1 MARTYGDPL
10 DDEDLP
16 DASENYRES
25 SDEDFNPT
33 AAAADDS
40 SASEDEAPE
49 KPTQTQRK
57 RKREAEASEG
67 LDSGDEA
74 TIEAAQK
81 RRRKAKAKKQK
92 GARHNEDDEDDE
104 DDELMLSDD
113 DGGEGGLIRTR
124 AQRKVEQVEKRP
136 LARIEG
142 ATVDVDALWARML
155 AAPVRPGP
163 VTEAQEKEEA
173 KGRESSTH
181 GAAKAVAPEDE
192 PNLISIRKTYIFAG
206 QRTTEDKQVPRSLLE
221 QHLSDGWKT
230 IEIKADALDTL
241 DTPDADST
249 GNAKKDAS
257 EPGEAQPRVR
267 RPLRRPTRFEP
278 NPTGYVRTL
287 PPEHQLTWPRKLTA
301 TAVADQEN
309 MPAVDGPKVP
319 RPEKAQKLNVVDKSR
334 LDWTGFVDKEGIAE
348 ELKTHGKTKESYLG
362 RMQFLAGV
370 EARREEERRQ
380 MKTTATT

>member
-16 DASENYRES
+16 DTSENYRES

-33 AAAADDS
+33 AAAADSSS
-40 SASEDEAPE
+40 SASEDEAPD
-49 KPTQTQRK
+49 KPKPTQRK
-57 RKREAEASEG
+57 RKREAEALEG

-81 RRRKAKAKKQK
+81 RRRRAKAKKQK
-92 GARHNEDDEDDE
+92 GARRDEDDGA
-104 DDELMLSDD
+104 DELMLSED
-113 DGGEGGLIRTR
+113 DGGQGGLVRTR
-124 AQRKVEQVEKRP
+124 AQRRVEQVEQRP

-142 ATVDVDALWARML
+142 ATVDVDALWARMS
-155 AAPVRPGP
+155 AAPVRPAP
-163 VTEAQEKEEA
+163 VTEAREKDEARDQETLA
-173 KGRESSTH
+173 H
-181 GAAKAVAPEDE
+181 GAARAVAPNDE
-192 PNLISIRKTYIFAG
+192 QDLIAIRKTYTFAG
-206 QRTTEDKQVPRSLLE
+206 QRTTEDKHVPRSLLE
-221 QHLSDGWKT
+221 QYLSDGWKT
-230 IEIKADALDTL
+230 VQAKADVLDP
-241 DTPDADST
+241 PDAD
-249 GNAKKDAS
+249 NAGDAKQDAS
-257 EPGEAQPRVR
+257 EPRRLQPRVR

-287 PPEHQLTWPRKLTA
+287 PPEHQLTWPRKLVASTR
-301 TAVADQEN
+301 ADQEN
-309 MPAVDGPKVP
+309 TSAVDGPKIP

-370 EARREEERRQ
+370 EARREEERRH
-380 MKTTATT
+380 MKTTTAAT